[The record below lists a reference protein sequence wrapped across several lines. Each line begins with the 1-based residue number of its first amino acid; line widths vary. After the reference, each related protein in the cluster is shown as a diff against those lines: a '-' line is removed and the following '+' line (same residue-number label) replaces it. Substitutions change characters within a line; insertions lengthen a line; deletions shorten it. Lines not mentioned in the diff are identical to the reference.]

1 MGIGAGSS
9 PIGCEGFVKVRKV
22 QGSSLLLSIANNFVG
37 HSYVYIRIYIYIHHI
52 LDIIYIYIRISSF
65 MAFVVYQAAQ
75 RCRSL
80 RQLCQLR
87 QPGVTTTAPCHG
99 KDVGPGVATRYNI
112 IYLISIL

>member
-1 MGIGAGSS
+1 
-9 PIGCEGFVKVRKV
+9 
-22 QGSSLLLSIANNFVG
+22 
-37 HSYVYIRIYIYIHHI
+37 
-52 LDIIYIYIRISSF
+52 